1 VTEHP
6 SRDEPEIAAA
16 LEHFAAVDVPARSIY
31 PFSPVFPATVA
42 GHRVVIKRARRSV
55 PHAIAA
61 WTHELAAG
69 GFPCVTP
76 IGLDR
81 ANPVRLA
88 SGSTWVA
95 YPWIEGRRYRPTVD
109 DIAAAGDLLGRLH
122 SRGATAAGLPAF
134 PWPEYS
140 SEELAGD
147 LASYESAAR
156 AHLPGA
162 DAAIDRLRDLG
173 TRFVPELLPA
183 LRAAAVPIAATTS
196 DWKASNLVYAP
207 DGPVLID
214 PDNADRGPRI
224 LDLALAALLFHSET
238 DYDRAFDAAE
248 WTVFRDA
255 YLARVTPTH
264 AERALW
270 PAALDYQLWEEVGW
284 ALGDD
289 DWTDPLRP
297 AFFADVLTVD
307 AARFPL

>member
-1 VTEHP
+1 VTDVP
-6 SRDEPEIAAA
+6 SRDEPDISAA
-16 LEHFAAVDVPARSIY
+16 LEHFAAVDVPPRSIY

-42 GHRVVIKRARRSV
+42 GRRVVIKRARRSV
-55 PHAIAA
+55 PGAIAA
-61 WTHELAAG
+61 WTHELAAD

-76 IGLDR
+76 VALDR

-88 SGSTWVA
+88 SGSAWVA
-95 YPWIEGRRYRPTVD
+95 YPWIEGRRYRPTID
-109 DIAAAGDLLGRLH
+109 DLAAAGGLLGRLH
-122 SRGATAAGLPAF
+122 ARPASAAGLPGF
-134 PWPEYS
+134 PWPEYT

-147 LASYESAAR
+147 LASYESAAA

-173 TRFVPELLPA
+173 TRFAPELLPA

-214 PDNADRGPRI
+214 PDNADRTPRL
-224 LDLALAALLFHSET
+224 LDLSLAALLFHTET
-238 DYDRAFDAAE
+238 PTARTFTGAE
-248 WTVFRDA
+248 WAWFRDA
-255 YLARVTPTH
+255 YLAHVTVAD
-264 AERALW
+264 AERELW

-289 DWTDPLRP
+289 DWADPRRP

-307 AARFPL
+307 AARYPL